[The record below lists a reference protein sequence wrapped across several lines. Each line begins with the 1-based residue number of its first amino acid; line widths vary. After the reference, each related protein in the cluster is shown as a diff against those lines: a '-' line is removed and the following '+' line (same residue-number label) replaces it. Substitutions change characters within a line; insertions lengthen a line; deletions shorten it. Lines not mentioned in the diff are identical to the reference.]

1 MEKKHNM
8 GKDQAPRKGVRRR
21 WFHPSRLQ
29 WKFALPYILITFA
42 VLGVL
47 NFYPVRV
54 TQNLA
59 FQSKQSTL
67 SGQVSVLASSL
78 SGLETLTVD
87 GIRQVLNL
95 LDEKNVNRSLVTDAT
110 GKILYD
116 STGREEDGVQ
126 YALFREIAS
135 ALSGHDIF
143 YSQYRDGTFIS
154 RAAAPIVV
162 RGEIIGAVYIYEE
175 DTEEGGLLLDI
186 QTNLRNISLIISFL
200 VILTSAAFSRTITRR
215 ISELLRAIRI
225 VREGEYSHR
234 AVMGGQDELKELAE
248 EFNQLTD
255 RLQKIEALRRRFVSD
270 ASHELKTPL
279 ASIRLLTDS
288 ILQDLNMDG
297 ETTREFVEDIGEE
310 AVRLHRITD
319 KLLTLTKMDAAP
331 PEQLEPVDCNQVVE
345 SVLHMLYPV
354 AVGRDITLHLQA
366 QALCVVEATADDLY
380 QIAFNLIENAI
391 KYSLPGGVV
400 TVTLLGGGTVTL
412 QVEDNGVGVP
422 EEDLTRVFER
432 FYRVDKARSREA
444 GGTGLGLS
452 IVQESVLRHG
462 GTVTA
467 SRREAGGSC
476 FTVIFPAYRKEEEGS
491 NETME

>member
-1 MEKKHNM
+1 M
-8 GKDQAPRKGVRRR
+8 GKDQALRKGMRRR

-154 RAAAPIVV
+154 GLPRPLWCGEKSLAP
-162 RGEIIGAVYIYEE
+162 YIS
-175 DTEEGGLLLDI
+175 TKRIRKRVGCFWI
-186 QTNLRNISLIISFL
+186 SKQTCA
-200 VILTSAAFSRTITRR
+200 TSPLS
-215 ISELLRAIRI
+215 S
-225 VREGEYSHR
+225 
-234 AVMGGQDELKELAE
+234 
-248 EFNQLTD
+248 
-255 RLQKIEALRRRFVSD
+255 VSW
-270 ASHELKTPL
+270 
-279 ASIRLLTDS
+279 
-288 ILQDLNMDG
+288 
-297 ETTREFVEDIGEE
+297 
-310 AVRLHRITD
+310 
-319 KLLTLTKMDAAP
+319 
-331 PEQLEPVDCNQVVE
+331 
-345 SVLHMLYPV
+345 
-354 AVGRDITLHLQA
+354 
-366 QALCVVEATADDLY
+366 
-380 QIAFNLIENAI
+380 
-391 KYSLPGGVV
+391 
-400 TVTLLGGGTVTL
+400 
-412 QVEDNGVGVP
+412 
-422 EEDLTRVFER
+422 
-432 FYRVDKARSREA
+432 
-444 GGTGLGLS
+444 LS
-452 IVQESVLRHG
+452 
-462 GTVTA
+462 
-467 SRREAGGSC
+467 
-476 FTVIFPAYRKEEEGS
+476 
-491 NETME
+491 